1 MTPSASLSV
10 WRRSSSSLTP
20 VAVDRFEGRICGVG
34 TREGSRIVV
43 GRWDRSPLGEFADV
57 MVESRDGH
65 RLLVAP
71 SRAVAEYVGSTY
83 RFDEVRV
90 QPVAVEE
97 STGRWDVHA
106 GPVQVAVSFGGR
118 LPLGRVL
125 HAIPTRLATERRWAA
140 ATDLVAR
147 VVLPGVRTTG
157 SAGGGRRE
165 TYCVTDLVAV
175 TAVVG
180 EVFGRD
186 VIALAP
192 VDPPTRFGFSST
204 PRTPSLASVVTYVE
218 SPSR

>member
-1 MTPSASLSV
+1 M
-10 WRRSSSSLTP
+10 
-20 VAVDRFEGRICGVG
+20 
-34 TREGSRIVV
+34 GS
-43 GRWDRSPLGEFADV
+43 FADV
-57 MVESRDGH
+57 MVETRDGH

-71 SRAVAEYVGSTY
+71 SRAVAEYVGATY

-106 GPVQVAVSFGGR
+106 GPVQLAVTFGGR
-118 LPLGRVL
+118 LPLGRLL
-125 HAIPTRLATERRWAA
+125 HAVPTRLAIDRRWAA
-140 ATDLVAR
+140 ATNLVAR

-157 SAGGGRRE
+157 SAGAGRRE

-175 TAVVG
+175 TGLVG
-180 EVFGRD
+180 ELFDRD